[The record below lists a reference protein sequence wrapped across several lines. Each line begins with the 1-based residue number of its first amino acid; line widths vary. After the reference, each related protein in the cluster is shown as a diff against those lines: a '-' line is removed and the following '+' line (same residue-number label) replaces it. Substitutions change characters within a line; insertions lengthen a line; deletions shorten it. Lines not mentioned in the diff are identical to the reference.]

1 MRSGGIWG
9 IPGGRGVKWFYR
21 PPLRARRPPI
31 RLTSAMAG
39 TGAGTSWAS
48 DNILSLSLSLG
59 SLSCCSLGVS
69 GRHDLP
75 SLDDDAEDFSHPF
88 KQSRGRSLVLM
99 DAEKMEEESH

>member
-1 MRSGGIWG
+1 
-9 IPGGRGVKWFYR
+9 
-21 PPLRARRPPI
+21 
-31 RLTSAMAG
+31 MAG

-75 SLDDDAEDFSHPF
+75 SLDDDAEDFSHPLQAEQMKVLVF
-88 KQSRGRSLVLM
+88 DGCRKDGGRATRGPGRGR
-99 DAEKMEEESH
+99 DPAGKEKMSST

>member
-1 MRSGGIWG
+1 
-9 IPGGRGVKWFYR
+9 
-21 PPLRARRPPI
+21 
-31 RLTSAMAG
+31 MAG

-75 SLDDDAEDFSHPF
+75 SLDDDAEDFF
-88 KQSRGRSLVLM
+88 QAEQMMVLVFDGCRKDGGREPLGERPSSK
-99 DAEKMEEESH
+99 EKMSST

>member
-1 MRSGGIWG
+1 
-9 IPGGRGVKWFYR
+9 
-21 PPLRARRPPI
+21 
-31 RLTSAMAG
+31 MAG

-75 SLDDDAEDFSHPF
+75 SLDDDAEDFSS
-88 KQSRGRSLVLM
+88 SRRKVLIFDLGRWM
-99 DAEKMEEESH
+99 PKRWRKSH

>member
-1 MRSGGIWG
+1 
-9 IPGGRGVKWFYR
+9 
-21 PPLRARRPPI
+21 
-31 RLTSAMAG
+31 MAG

-48 DNILSLSLSLG
+48 DNILSLSLG

-88 KQSRGRSLVLM
+88 KQSRGRSLFLM